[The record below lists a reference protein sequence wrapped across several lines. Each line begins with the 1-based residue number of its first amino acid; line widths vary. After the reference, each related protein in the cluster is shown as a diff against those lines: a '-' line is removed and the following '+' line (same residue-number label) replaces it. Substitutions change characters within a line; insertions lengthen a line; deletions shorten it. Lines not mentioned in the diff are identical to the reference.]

1 MAEDLSKRKMI
12 KGKYVSG
19 KYSKQKAKGRKV
31 AGLTKKQVAAGRRV
45 GKAGRSTIT
54 KKESKAAAK
63 NIDISQTRWKAP
75 SERTGP
81 RAKGGIVVDKSGKPI
96 TGTVKMANGRTA
108 TYVRGKRVTYKAKP
122 ASRGRGGGT
131 GGSGGKTT
139 GPYTSA
145 GPKKGGGQGP
155 GKPKPKPMWYGANKP
170 ITRGEPPNRVQG
182 MSRPR
187 PGNNSVKPKRGARK
201 SVRRGDFVITY
212 EWDGTRWTQAKQT
225 RVTG

>member
-31 AGLTKKQVAAGRRV
+31 SGLTKKQVAAGRRV
-45 GKAGRSTIT
+45 GKAGRSSIT

-131 GGSGGKTT
+131 SSSPRPTSSSGSRVTNTTASRIGG
-139 GPYTSA
+139 YT
-145 GPKKGGGQGP
+145 P
-155 GKPKPKPMWYGANKP
+155 GTSKPKPRTIVGRNKP
-170 ITRGEPPNRVQG
+170 LTRGEPPGRFQSK
-182 MSRPR
+182 SRPR
-187 PGNNSVKPKRGARK
+187 PPRGGDVKFINGVKHKYNGSYWYKA
-201 SVRRGDFVITY
+201 
-212 EWDGTRWTQAKQT
+212 
-225 RVTG
+225 

>member
-31 AGLTKKQVAAGRRV
+31 SGLTKKQVAAGRRV

-63 NIDISQTRWKAP
+63 NIDISQTQWKKA

-122 ASRGRGGGT
+122 TSRGR
-131 GGSGGKTT
+131 GSGGKTT

-187 PGNNSVKPKRGARK
+187 PP
-201 SVRRGDFVITY
+201 RRGDVKFINGVKHKY
-212 EWDGTRWTQAKQT
+212 NGSYWYKA
-225 RVTG
+225 